1 MQIIYNSSM
10 HLLNMI
16 EDTLDMSRIEN
27 KKFSIILEF
36 MDIRSAVKE
45 VSEIMRFQVESKKL
59 KLDVM
64 IDDNV
69 PQ

>member
-1 MQIIYNSSM
+1 M
-10 HLLNMI
+10 HLLNVI
-16 EDTLDMSRIEN
+16 EDALDMSRIEN

-36 MDIRSAVKE
+36 MDIRGAVKE
-45 VSEIMRFQVESKKL
+45 VSDIMRFQVESKKL

>member
-10 HLLNMI
+10 HLLNVI
-16 EDTLDMSRIEN
+16 EDALDMSRIEN

-36 MDIRSAVKE
+36 MDIREAVKE
-45 VSEIMRFQVESKKL
+45 VSDIMRFQVESKKL

>member
-10 HLLNMI
+10 HLLNVI
-16 EDTLDMSRIEN
+16 EDALDMSRIEN

-36 MDIRSAVKE
+36 MDIRGAVKE
-45 VSEIMRFQVESKKL
+45 VSDIMRFQVESKKL

>member
-1 MQIIYNSSM
+1 MNIIYNSSM
-10 HLLNMI
+10 HLLNVI
-16 EDTLDMSRIEN
+16 EDALDMSRIEN

-36 MDIRSAVKE
+36 MDIRGAVKE
-45 VSEIMRFQVESKKL
+45 VSDIMRFQVESKKL